1 MLNFLNTA
9 VLAAL
14 AAALLPFLL
23 HLFSKRKVKIVPFS
37 SVAFL
42 KAMQKRQVRAIKI
55 KQVLLLIVRT
65 LIIMAVVFAFARP
78 ATRGGYLGSHAA
90 VSAVIILDN
99 SASMGL
105 SVKDGRLFDL
115 AVRRADEILAQ
126 MGQEDEVAVLATVGE
141 EAAGAGAGRFGNAAA
156 ARNTM
161 KTISLTDGRAD
172 LSRTYKQAADL
183 IGARPNLNREIYLLS
198 DCQDNAFRHDQP
210 PPAFAGKTFL
220 VDLPITAID
229 NASIVG
235 VDFGNQ
241 LIEVGADFTV
251 SATVK
256 KRSGSNDDIMVSL
269 WLDSVKVAQQS
280 ITLKAGDGGTVQ
292 FTARI
297 GAPGYHSGYVTLSD
311 DDLLADNISYFAF
324 HLPEQF
330 GILLVG
336 DEETSGRLL
345 RMALAPDE
353 IARRHWTIEQV
364 GYDRFAAADLTKF
377 NVVILAGYG
386 RMPAAA
392 VGRLKEYIKG
402 GGGVMINPGRGIDI
416 EQFNRDWAEAAGLT
430 VLTGYPSSI
439 SRSGYYLLGSFDL
452 RHQVLTI
459 FQTADKTALPS
470 FRSYVRLKTAPLAGK
485 VPEILARWSDGSPG
499 ITATSLGKGR
509 LIYFG
514 CDVAPDISD
523 ISLHP
528 AFVPLL
534 VRSAEYLSSRF
545 SAYNETITSGSS
557 PRRDL
562 RGTFASANEYT
573 LVAPDGGRRLIP
585 GSAGRETVT
594 VDCGRLDRNGVYS
607 ILSEG
612 RECDRFAVN
621 GDPDEGDLYRPDRA
635 ELAGRLVGLEVAPY
649 NADLAGFITEKRFG
663 RELWQYFL
671 LAAVILLL
679 AEMAL
684 ARDRGEQANP
694 GE

>member
-23 HLFSKRKVKIVPFS
+23 HLFSRRKVKIVPFS

-65 LIIMAVVFAFARP
+65 LIILAVVFAFARP

-115 AVRRADEILAQ
+115 AVRRAEEILAQ
-126 MGQEDEVAVLATVGE
+126 MGQGDEVALLATVGD
-141 EAAGAGAGRFGNAAA
+141 EAAGAGSARFGNAAA
-156 ARNTM
+156 ARDIL

-172 LSRTYKQAADL
+172 LSRTYDQAVTMV
-183 IGARPNLNREIYLLS
+183 GKRPNLNREIYLVS

-220 VDLPITAID
+220 VDLPIGAID

-251 SATVK
+251 AATVK

-269 WLDSVKVAQQS
+269 WLDSLKVAQQ
-280 ITLKAGDGGTVQ
+280 TVKPAAGEGETVQ

-297 GAPGYHSGYVTLSD
+297 GAPGYHSGYVALSD
-311 DDLLADNISYFAF
+311 DDLLADNIHHFAF

-336 DEETSGRLL
+336 DDDTSGRLL
-345 RMALAPDE
+345 RLALAPDE
-353 IARRHWTIEQV
+353 VARRHWTIEQIR
-364 GYDRFAAADLTKF
+364 YDRFASVDLSRF
-377 NVVILAGYG
+377 HVVILAGYG
-386 RMPAAA
+386 RMPSAAIS
-392 VGRLKEYIKG
+392 RLKEYVKG
-402 GGGVMINPGRGIDI
+402 GGGVMINPGRGLEI
-416 EQFNRDWAEAAGLT
+416 EPFNRDWSEATGIT
-430 VLTGYPSSI
+430 VLSGYPSSF
-439 SRSGYYLLGSFDL
+439 SRSGYYLLGDFDL
-452 RHQVLTI
+452 RHQILTV
-459 FQTADKTALPS
+459 FQSADKTSLPS
-470 FRSYVRLKTAPLAGK
+470 FRSYVRLKAAPVAGK
-485 VPEILARWSDGSPG
+485 EPEVLARWSDGSPG
-499 ITATSLGKGR
+499 LTAASLGKGR
-509 LIYFG
+509 LLYFG

-545 SAYNETITSGSS
+545 SAYAETIVTGTS

-562 RGTFASANEYT
+562 RGAAVPANGYT
-573 LVAPDGGRRLIP
+573 LIAPDGGRRLIAGAP
-585 GSAGRETVT
+585 GREIVT
-594 VDCGRLDRNGVYS
+594 VDCGRLNKSGIYS
-607 ILSEG
+607 IQCEG
-612 RECDRFAVN
+612 REYDRFAVN

-635 ELAGRLVGLEVAPY
+635 ELAGRLVGLDVAPY
-649 NADLAGFITEKRFG
+649 GADLAGFITEKRFG

-671 LAAVILLL
+671 LVAVILLL

-684 ARDRGEQANP
+684 ARDRGEPASS

>member
-14 AAALLPFLL
+14 AAAILPFVL
-23 HLFSKRKVKIVPFS
+23 HLFSRRKVRVVPFS

-42 KAMQKRQVRAIKI
+42 KAMQRRQVRAIKI

-65 LIIMAVVFAFARP
+65 LILLAVVLAFARP

-115 AVRRADEILAQ
+115 AVRRADDILAQ
-126 MGQEDEVAVLATVGE
+126 MGQEDEAAVVATVE
-141 EAAGAGAGRFGNAAA
+141 EAAAGTARFGNAAA
-156 ARNTM
+156 ARNIL
-161 KTISLTDGRAD
+161 KTITLTDGRAD
-172 LSRTYKQAADL
+172 LTRTYAQAATL
-183 IGARPNLNREIYLLS
+183 IGTRPNLNREIYLLS

-210 PPAFAGKTFL
+210 PPTFDGRTFL
-220 VDLPITAID
+220 VDLPVGAVD
-229 NASIVG
+229 NASITG
-235 VDFGNQ
+235 VDFGDQ
-241 LIEVGADFTV
+241 LIEVGADFAV

-256 KRSGSNDDIMVSL
+256 KRSGSGDDIMVSL

-280 ITLKAGDGGTVQ
+280 IALKAGDGRTVQ

-297 GAPGYHSGYVTLSD
+297 GAPGYHSGYVALSD
-311 DDLLADNISYFAF
+311 DDLLADNVFHFAF

-336 DEETSGRLL
+336 DDNVSGRLL

-353 IARRHWTIEQV
+353 TTRRHWTIEQI
-364 GYDRFAAADLTKF
+364 GYDRFASADLTRF

-386 RMPAAA
+386 RMPEAA
-392 VGRLKEYIKG
+392 VGRLKEFIKS
-402 GGGVMINPGRGIDI
+402 GGGVMLNPGRGIDVDR
-416 EQFNRDWAEAAGLT
+416 FNSDWAEATGLT
-430 VLTGYPSSI
+430 ILTGYPSSI
-439 SRSGYYLLGSFDL
+439 SRSGYYLLGNFDL
-452 RHQVLTI
+452 RQQILTV
-459 FQTADKTALPS
+459 FQNADKTALPQ
-470 FRSYVRLKTAPLAGK
+470 FRSYVRLKTAPVAGREPD
-485 VPEILARWSDGSPG
+485 VLARWSDGSPAL
-499 ITATSLGKGR
+499 ATIALGKGR
-509 LIYFG
+509 LMYFG

-534 VRSAEYLSSRF
+534 VRSTEYLSSRF
-545 SAYNETITSGSS
+545 SAYSETVLTGSS
-557 PRRDL
+557 PRREL
-562 RGTFASANEYT
+562 RGTAVPANEYT
-573 LVAPDGGRRLIP
+573 LVAPDGGRRLIA

-594 VDCGRLDRNGVYS
+594 VDCGRLDRSGVYA
-607 ILSEG
+607 IVGEG
-612 RECDRFAVN
+612 GEYDRFAVN

-635 ELAGRLVGLEVAPY
+635 ELAGRLVRLDVVPY
-649 NADLAGFITEKRFG
+649 GADLAGFITEKRFG

-671 LAAVILLL
+671 LVAVILLL

-684 ARDRGEQANP
+684 ARDRGEQATTP